1 MDAGQLATE
10 AAVRRMERRLRAVY
24 REAQK
29 DITNKLRGFNLR
41 HLEKD
46 KRLRELV
53 KAGKLAQEDYD
64 AWLRGQVFQGAVWQ
78 EKRDAIS
85 DVLTNA
91 NKKAAQIM
99 NDERVNVF
107 AANANYINYRV
118 EKGSKYT
125 ISFNLY
131 DENTV
136 KKLLK
141 DQPELLP
148 RRVIN
153 GRKDKAWNRRKISN
167 SVTQGIIQGES
178 IPQLSSRIARDTGM
192 SSLVATTLY
201 ARTAMTAA
209 QNIGRIEA
217 MHRQQDMGIK
227 VRKRWIATKDSRTR
241 DTHAELD
248 GQIKPIDEPF
258 IVDDGKKIMEIMEP
272 GDPNADP
279 SLVYNCFV
287 GETNVATDSDIIRSY
302 KHDYSG
308 ELIEV
313 ETASGVKFT
322 CTPNHPILTPRG
334 WVSAALLND
343 GDNLLIASIGN
354 SCGFNRNGNIE
365 HIHSR
370 MKALHNALHGMGLMS
385 RDSTLR
391 VDFHGDIPTTDV
403 EVITKKWKLRG
414 NRDSGCADSVD
425 KLLFKDSNEPLVS
438 KSAFMQHFGRVRLA
452 SLRFMCGFCEALA
465 FFGRGLAHAVIHG
478 FGTVARSD
486 TAILEPQ
493 ADSMTGDMQFLRE
506 SLDRFPGKVFV
517 DNIVNI
523 NITTVSHIPVYNLQT
538 GNSRYFVNTIITQ
551 NGEKCNGNFAIAHNC
566 RCSIVSDYPDYPD
579 FKNDDDFRE
588 WLKSKGG

>member
-29 DITNKLRGFNLR
+29 DITNKLRDFNLR

-91 NKKAAQIM
+91 NRKAAQIM

-178 IPQLSSRIARDTGM
+178 IPKLSSRIARDTGM

-227 VRKRWIATKDSRTR
+227 VKKRWIATNDSRTR

-248 GQIKPIDEPF
+248 GQIVDVDEPF
-258 IVDDGKKIMEIMEP
+258 VVDGMEIMEP
-272 GDPNADP
+272 GDPHADP
-279 SLVYNCFV
+279 SLVYNC
-287 GETNVATDSDIIRSY
+287 
-302 KHDYSG
+302 
-308 ELIEV
+308 
-313 ETASGVKFT
+313 
-322 CTPNHPILTPRG
+322 
-334 WVSAALLND
+334 
-343 GDNLLIASIGN
+343 
-354 SCGFNRNGNIE
+354 
-365 HIHSR
+365 
-370 MKALHNALHGMGLMS
+370 
-385 RDSTLR
+385 
-391 VDFHGDIPTTDV
+391 
-403 EVITKKWKLRG
+403 
-414 NRDSGCADSVD
+414 
-425 KLLFKDSNEPLVS
+425 
-438 KSAFMQHFGRVRLA
+438 
-452 SLRFMCGFCEALA
+452 
-465 FFGRGLAHAVIHG
+465 
-478 FGTVARSD
+478 
-486 TAILEPQ
+486 
-493 ADSMTGDMQFLRE
+493 
-506 SLDRFPGKVFV
+506 
-517 DNIVNI
+517 
-523 NITTVSHIPVYNLQT
+523 
-538 GNSRYFVNTIITQ
+538 
-551 NGEKCNGNFAIAHNC
+551 
-566 RCSIVSDYPDYPD
+566 RCSLGYEYPDYPNFRDDSD
-579 FKNDDDFRE
+579 FNE
-588 WLKSKGG
+588 WLRSKQ

>member
-10 AAVRRMERRLRAVY
+10 AAVRRMGRRLRAVY

-29 DITNKLRGFNLR
+29 DITNKLRDFNLR

-227 VRKRWIATKDSRTR
+227 VKKRWIATKDSRTR

-248 GQIKPIDEPF
+248 GQVVDVDEPF
-258 IVDDGKKIMEIMEP
+258 TVDGMEIMEP
-272 GDPNADP
+272 GDPHADP
-279 SLVYNCFV
+279 SLTY
-287 GETNVATDSDIIRSY
+287 
-302 KHDYSG
+302 
-308 ELIEV
+308 
-313 ETASGVKFT
+313 
-322 CTPNHPILTPRG
+322 
-334 WVSAALLND
+334 
-343 GDNLLIASIGN
+343 
-354 SCGFNRNGNIE
+354 
-365 HIHSR
+365 
-370 MKALHNALHGMGLMS
+370 
-385 RDSTLR
+385 
-391 VDFHGDIPTTDV
+391 
-403 EVITKKWKLRG
+403 
-414 NRDSGCADSVD
+414 
-425 KLLFKDSNEPLVS
+425 
-438 KSAFMQHFGRVRLA
+438 
-452 SLRFMCGFCEALA
+452 
-465 FFGRGLAHAVIHG
+465 
-478 FGTVARSD
+478 
-486 TAILEPQ
+486 
-493 ADSMTGDMQFLRE
+493 
-506 SLDRFPGKVFV
+506 
-517 DNIVNI
+517 
-523 NITTVSHIPVYNLQT
+523 
-538 GNSRYFVNTIITQ
+538 
-551 NGEKCNGNFAIAHNC
+551 NC
-566 RCSIVSDYPDYPD
+566 RCSLGYEYPDYPNFRDDSD
-579 FKNDDDFRE
+579 FND
-588 WLKSKGG
+588 WLRSKQ

>member
-29 DITNKLRGFNLR
+29 DITNKLREFNLR

-64 AWLRGQVFQGAVWQ
+64 AWLRGQVFHGAVWQ

-131 DENTV
+131 DESTV

-217 MHRQQDMGIK
+217 MHKQQDMGIK

-248 GQIKPIDEPF
+248 GQVVDVDEPF
-258 IVDDGKKIMEIMEP
+258 TVDGMEIMEP

-279 SLVYNCFV
+279 SLVYNC
-287 GETNVATDSDIIRSY
+287 
-302 KHDYSG
+302 
-308 ELIEV
+308 
-313 ETASGVKFT
+313 
-322 CTPNHPILTPRG
+322 
-334 WVSAALLND
+334 
-343 GDNLLIASIGN
+343 
-354 SCGFNRNGNIE
+354 
-365 HIHSR
+365 
-370 MKALHNALHGMGLMS
+370 
-385 RDSTLR
+385 
-391 VDFHGDIPTTDV
+391 
-403 EVITKKWKLRG
+403 
-414 NRDSGCADSVD
+414 
-425 KLLFKDSNEPLVS
+425 
-438 KSAFMQHFGRVRLA
+438 
-452 SLRFMCGFCEALA
+452 
-465 FFGRGLAHAVIHG
+465 
-478 FGTVARSD
+478 
-486 TAILEPQ
+486 
-493 ADSMTGDMQFLRE
+493 
-506 SLDRFPGKVFV
+506 
-517 DNIVNI
+517 
-523 NITTVSHIPVYNLQT
+523 
-538 GNSRYFVNTIITQ
+538 
-551 NGEKCNGNFAIAHNC
+551 
-566 RCSIVSDYPDYPD
+566 RCSLGYEYPDYPNFRDDSD
-579 FKNDDDFRE
+579 FND
-588 WLKSKGG
+588 WLRSKQ